1 MGLMEIVL
9 ALFFMANPIGGVPVF
24 VSLVKDFEFHRQ
36 KIILLR
42 EALLSMAIAYLF
54 LFLGE
59 PFVQYLHIETFSVKI
74 GGGIIVFLLSMQM
87 IFPVHTETKGTK
99 LLSEPFVVPIATPLI
114 TGAGS
119 FALIVAL
126 SKQAPLLTMSAA
138 IFITWL
144 FVIPIV
150 VGSAFLQ
157 KLLGKRGLI
166 AVEQLMGMLLMM
178 MAIGLFTGGISLF
191 LSRVHGV

>member
-1 MGLMEIVL
+1 MGLLEIVL

-42 EALLSMAIAYLF
+42 EALLSMAVAYIF

-59 PFVQYLHIETFSVKI
+59 PFVQYLHIDTFSVKI
-74 GGGIIVFLLSMQM
+74 GGGIIVFLISMQM
-87 IFPVHTETKGTK
+87 IFPVHTEAKSTK
-99 LLSEPFVVPIATPLI
+99 LLTEPFVVPIATPLI
-114 TGAGS
+114 TGAGT

-166 AVEQLMGMLLMM
+166 ALEQLMGMLLMM
-178 MAIGLFTGGISLF
+178 MSIGLFTGGISLF